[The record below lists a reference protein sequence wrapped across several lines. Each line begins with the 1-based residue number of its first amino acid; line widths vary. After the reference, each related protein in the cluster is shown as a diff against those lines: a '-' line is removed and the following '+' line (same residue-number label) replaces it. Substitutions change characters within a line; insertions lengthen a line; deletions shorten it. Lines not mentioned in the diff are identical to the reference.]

1 MTRLILLVLAIVV
14 SATPLRAQSAR
25 PTAEEVAVL
34 AVIDRFMQAITT
46 SDAAAL
52 AALRLDERA
61 MTTMARPVAGGGIGI
76 ARRAPSMDVLPKGL
90 RERYWDPTV
99 LVRGS
104 IAVVWAPYEFW
115 RDGKTT
121 HCGVDVFD
129 LVKQEGAWR
138 IAHTMYTVEPDAC
151 PELRPADP
159 SRIRPTP

>member
-1 MTRLILLVLAIVV
+1 MTRMVLLSLAIV
-14 SATPLRAQSAR
+14 AGTAPLRAQSAR
-25 PTAEEVAVL
+25 ATDEVEIL
-34 AVIDRFMQAITT
+34 ALVDRFMTAITT

-61 MTTMARPVAGGGIGI
+61 MTTIARSETGGGIRI
-76 ARRAPSMDVLPKGL
+76 TRRPPSNDALPKGL

-151 PELRPADP
+151 PNLRPADP